1 MVAPLPQPKPQP
13 ASQPFT
19 GHSSTGQTPPIPA
32 DAPSETPSDPTPETH
47 APDFNLRDPRQI
59 ETILDLFTDPDL
71 SLRDIADQSNT
82 TLQALTLWLARPEIT
97 EQLLDLECASVRR
110 ARFNISFALPKIA
123 HALSRSLDQAT
134 AEAERLDRLA
144 NNFPCFTLRL
154 RYRENIRKS
163 VSHLLRISGFD
174 PTAKH
179 RAESERRRRA
189 EQVAQWRERCGL
201 SMLDKF
207 DKPSGPSA
215 SPIPQSEIPNPKS
228 DSPPV
233 PHSENPQSQI
243 RNPKSNPSSHP
254 TSTDYMIIAADERGR
269 TQIQGLTIPPE
280 LNQPG
285 MPFTPVFD
293 EESDD
298 SDLADPSDSLEE
310 AQYPGED
317 DSDQDDA
324 EENDHDDTDQNDPVD
339 FSGFFIL
346 TSRILAALELFGSEL
361 TDREV
366 THAMVMV
373 QNKIKDLGEEIVGLP
388 LEEIV
393 SKVSENLFG
402 RQSAQSPSSQ
412 SPAPPRAPPLNS
424 SA

>member
-1 MVAPLPQPKPQP
+1 MVAPLPKPKPQP
-13 ASQPFT
+13 ATHPFT

-47 APDFNLRDPRQI
+47 APDFNPRDPRQI
-59 ETILDLFTDPDL
+59 QSILDLFTNPDL

-82 TLQALTLWLARPEIT
+82 TLQALTLWLARPDIT
-97 EQLLDLECASVRR
+97 EQLLDLECVSVRR

-123 HALSRSLDQAT
+123 NALSQSLEQAT
-134 AEAERLDRLA
+134 AEAEHLDRLA

-179 RAESERRRRA
+179 RSESERRRRA
-189 EQVAQWRERCGL
+189 EQTAQWRERCGL

-207 DKPSGPSA
+207 DEPSDPSA

-228 DSPPV
+228 DST
-233 PHSENPQSQI
+233 
-243 RNPKSNPSSHP
+243 PSSHP
-254 TSTDYMIIAADERGR
+254 PSDIPHPTSSYMVIAADEQGR
-269 TQIQGLTIPPE
+269 TQIRGLTIPPE
-280 LNQPG
+280 LNKPG

-293 EESDD
+293 D
-298 SDLADPSDSLEE
+298 SFDPSDPSVPSVLSSASTPPKA
-310 AQYPGED
+310 AQAPDDDDED
-317 DSDQDDA
+317 DDDVDQIDELDQDA
-324 EENDHDDTDQNDPVD
+324 PVD
-339 FSGFFIL
+339 FSSFFIL
-346 TSRILAALELFGSEL
+346 TSRILAALDLFGPEL
-361 TDREV
+361 TDGEV
-366 THAMVMV
+366 TRAMIMI
-373 QNKIKDLGEEIVGLP
+373 QNKIEDLGEEIVGLP

-393 SKVSENLFG
+393 EKVSENLFG
-402 RQSAQSPSSQ
+402 AESGQASSSPSLTPS
-412 SPAPPRAPPLNS
+412 RAPPLNS